1 MLIIYVIAVVTIAAT
16 LFYLLETQMM
26 QRSRR

>member
-1 MLIIYVIAVVTIAAT
+1 MLILYVIAVVTIAAT
-16 LFYLLETQMM
+16 FFYMLETQMM